1 MFKKTAVNVSSK
13 HKYIFDIDH
22 TLYSDK
28 DFTDSEDSK
37 KYYESFKQKR
47 QLSKL
52 LKKLSGPKFILTNAN
67 MPHAEDVLDRL
78 FLKNIFQ
85 DIIASDV
92 AGEIFKPHQDIY
104 HIAKHE
110 FKLKSSD
117 KVYFFEDDEDN
128 LKAAKKNHNWITIL
142 INPRKIKKPEYVDY
156 VFTTIEKAVS
166 FFIAQQNLII

>member
-1 MFKKTAVNVSSK
+1 MS
-13 HKYIFDIDH
+13 
-22 TLYSDK
+22 
-28 DFTDSEDSK
+28 
-37 KYYESFKQKR
+37 
-47 QLSKL
+47 
-52 LKKLSGPKFILTNAN
+52 
-67 MPHAEDVLDRL
+67 HAEDVLGRL
-78 FLKNIFQ
+78 FLKNIFK

-92 AGEIFKPHQDIY
+92 AGEIFKPHKDIY

-128 LKAAKKNHNWITIL
+128 LLAAKKNHKWITIL
-142 INPRKIKKPEYVDY
+142 INPHKIKKPTHVDY